1 MTTSHVPPASA
12 GTAPLSRAELL
23 RYSRQITLP
32 EVGVEGQVRLRAAKV
47 LVVGTG
53 GLGSPVALYL
63 AAAGIGTLG
72 VADFDRVDATNL
84 HRQVLHGTSAIG
96 VAKTDSAR
104 ARLGDLNPH
113 VRVVTH
119 TVTLTAANALEILAA
134 YDIVVDGSDNFPTR
148 YLLSDACVLL
158 AKPNVYGSVHRF
170 EGQASVFCVPDGP
183 CYRCLF
189 REPPPPGLVPNCAE
203 AGVFGVLPGLVGMI
217 QATETIKLILGI
229 GDSLAGR
236 LLLVDGL
243 RMQMR
248 TIEVRRDPECP
259 SCGTRQ
265 IAQLIDYEH
274 FCGTRHDGADAVA
287 ADAGAPA
294 EILPRDLKARLDA
307 GADVFLLDVREP
319 FEYAIAHLAG
329 AELVPMREVPHAV
342 DRLPRDREV
351 VVYCHHG
358 IRSRSVAEYLRG
370 EGFSRVT
377 NLAGGIDRWSDDVDP
392 DVSRY

>member
-1 MTTSHVPPASA
+1 MTTSHVPVAPSGA
-12 GTAPLSRAELL
+12 APLSRAELL

-32 EVGVEGQVRLRAAKV
+32 EVGVPGQERLRAASV
-47 LVVGTG
+47 LIVGTG

-63 AAAGIGTLG
+63 AAAGVGTLG

-84 HRQVLHGTSAIG
+84 HRQVLHGTSTIG
-96 VAKTDSAR
+96 TAKTESAR

-113 VRVVTH
+113 VHVVAH
-119 TVTLTAANALEILAA
+119 DVTLTAANALEILAP

-158 AKPNVYGSVHRF
+158 GKPNVYGSVHRF
-170 EGQASVFCVPDGP
+170 EGQASVFSTPHGP

-203 AGVFGVLPGLVGMI
+203 AGVFGVMPGLVGMI

-236 LLLVDGL
+236 LLLVDAL

-248 TIEVRRDPECP
+248 TIELRRDPECP
-259 SCGTRQ
+259 SCGTRE
-265 IAQLIDYEH
+265 ITQLIDYEQ
-274 FCGTRHDGADAVA
+274 FCGSRHDGGTITLHDAA
-287 ADAGAPA
+287 MPA
-294 EILPRDLKARLDA
+294 EVLPRELKARLDS
-307 GADVFLLDVREP
+307 GMDVLLLDVREP
-319 FEYAIAHLAG
+319 FEYAIAHLTG
-329 AELVPMREVPHAV
+329 AELIPMRQVPAAV
-342 DRLPRDREV
+342 GRLPRDREI

-358 IRSRSVAEYLRG
+358 IRSRSVAEVLRG
-370 EGFSRVT
+370 AGFTRVA
-377 NLAGGIDRWSDDVDP
+377 NLAGGIDRWSADVDP

>member
-1 MTTSHVPPASA
+1 MPHVPPAPA
-12 GTAPLSRAELL
+12 GAAPLSRAELV

-47 LVVGTG
+47 LIVGTG

-63 AAAGIGTLG
+63 AAAGVGTVG

-96 VAKTDSAR
+96 IAKTDSAR

-119 TVTLTAANALEILAA
+119 DVTLTAANALEILAP

-170 EGQASVFCVPDGP
+170 EGQASIFCTPDGP

-236 LLLVDGL
+236 LVLVDGL

-248 TIEVRRDPECP
+248 TIELRRDPECP

-265 IAQLIDYEH
+265 ITQLIDYEH
-274 FCGTRHDGADAVA
+274 FCGTRHDGANAAAV
-287 ADAGAPA
+287 DAGAPP
-294 EILPRDLKARLDA
+294 EVLPRDLKARLDA

-329 AELVPMREVPHAV
+329 AELVPMGEVPRAV
-342 DRLPRDREV
+342 GRLPRDRDV
-351 VVYCHHG
+351 VIYCHHG

-370 EGFSRVT
+370 AGFSRVA